1 MTSYKKRIAIKTIVL
16 YKLPHSQHY
25 TRIISEQEALPLTSI
40 HDVPL
45 NGGYVVAPFV
55 TTDQSPLLFIKPTE
69 VCDLKL
75 KLPDLSARSSTSHL
89 TTNEAEE
96 RLHYTQAFQFI
107 KGQLIKGGALQKV
120 VLSRRL
126 NLTGLE
132 YNNAETL
139 FFRACHYRPNNFVV
153 YWSTPQTGQ
162 WLVATPEPL
171 LEVCHHQ
178 CSTVALAGTLP
189 WTEGKAPKWNNKNR
203 EEQAIV
209 ARYIQ
214 AHLEA
219 CATNVK
225 ASNTYSFHTGN
236 IQHLRTDFAFTL
248 QNDNQITEVLQRLHP
263 TPAVCGLP
271 RDEALQ
277 AILKA
282 EHSPRRYYAGFSGP
296 LLLNGD
302 THLYVTLRCMHFS
315 AHSATL
321 YAGGGI
327 MPESQEAEEWEE
339 TQRKLATMM
348 FIL

>member
-1 MTSYKKRIAIKTIVL
+1 M
-16 YKLPHSQHY
+16 
-25 TRIISEQEALPLTSI
+25 PLS
-40 HDVPL
+40 
-45 NGGYVVAPFV
+45 GGYVVAPFV
-55 TTDQSPLLFIKPTE
+55 PTHESPLLFIEPNE
-69 VCDLKL
+69 VSRSEL
-75 KLPDLSARSSTSHL
+75 KLPVLSPHISTEQL
-89 TTNEAEE
+89 KTDEAEE
-96 RLHYTQAFQFI
+96 RLHYSQAFQFI
-107 KGQLIKGGALQKV
+107 KEQLNGDTLQKV

-126 NLTGLE
+126 NLTGLDH
-132 YNNAETL
+132 NDAETL
-139 FFRACHYRPNNFVV
+139 FFRACHYRPNNFVA

-189 WTEGKAPKWNNKNR
+189 WTEGEPPKWNDKNR

-214 AHLEA
+214 THLEE
-219 CATNVK
+219 CTSQLK
-225 ASNTYSFHTGN
+225 ASDTYSFHTGN
-236 IQHLRTDFAFTL
+236 IQHLRTDFTFTL
-248 QNDNQITEVLQRLHP
+248 SRDDQITEVLQRLHP

-271 RDEALQ
+271 HNEALQ

-296 LLLNGD
+296 LLLNGE
-302 THLYVTLRCMHFS
+302 THLYVTLRCMYFS
-315 AHSATL
+315 THEATL

-327 MPESQEAEEWEE
+327 MPESQEEEEWEE

-348 FIL
+348 SIL

>member
-1 MTSYKKRIAIKTIVL
+1 M
-16 YKLPHSQHY
+16 
-25 TRIISEQEALPLTSI
+25 PLTSI

-55 TTDQSPLLFIKPTE
+55 PTKDSPLLFIQPTE
-69 VCDLKL
+69 VSEFKL
-75 KLPDLSARSSTSHL
+75 KSPDLSTHSSTTNL
-89 TTNEAEE
+89 TTDETEE
-96 RLHYTQAFQFI
+96 RLHYTQSFQFI
-107 KGQLIKGGALQKV
+107 KEHLNCGVLQKV

-126 NLTGLE
+126 NLTGLKF
-132 YNNAETL
+132 NDAETL
-139 FFRACHYRPNNFVV
+139 FFRACHYRPNNFVA

-171 LEVCHHQ
+171 LEMCHHQ

-189 WTEGKAPKWNNKNR
+189 WTEGERPQWNNKNR

-214 AHLEA
+214 ANLEV
-219 CATNVK
+219 CAANVK
-225 ASNTYSFHTGN
+225 ASDTYTFHTGN

-248 QNDNQITEVLQRLHP
+248 KDNSQITEVLKRLHP

-271 RDEALQ
+271 RNEALQ
-277 AILKA
+277 AILEA

-315 AHSATL
+315 THDATL

-348 FIL
+348 SIL